1 VNWDQMKGKWKQYKG
16 QIKAKWGKLTDD
28 DLQLI
33 DGRRE
38 ELIGRLQQRYGIAKE
53 AADKQVE
60 EFMKALQPEEPTTEK
75 TRRAG
80 QN

>member
-1 VNWDQMKGKWKQYKG
+1 MKGKWKQYKG